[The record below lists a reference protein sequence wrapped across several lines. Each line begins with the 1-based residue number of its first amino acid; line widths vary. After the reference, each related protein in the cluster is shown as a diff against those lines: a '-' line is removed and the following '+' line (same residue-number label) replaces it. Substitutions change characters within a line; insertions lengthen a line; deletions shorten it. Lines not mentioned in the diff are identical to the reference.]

1 MPPLWNDTLPAVRDY
16 RLLMGNERASYHGL
30 EAYLMAR
37 TLVEGLRR
45 AGREAPR
52 ERLIA
57 ALETLNHFDLGG
69 YRIDYGSKHRTG
81 SRFVEL
87 SVVGPD
93 GKILR

>member
-1 MPPLWNDTLPAVRDY
+1 MPS
-16 RLLMGNERASYHGL
+16 E
-30 EAYLMAR
+30 
-37 TLVEGLRR
+37 

-57 ALETLNHFDLGG
+57 ALETLNHYDLGG